1 MHELTLVADL
11 MRKIGSIA
19 AAESAPRVLA
29 VNVKLGAL
37 AHISPEHFR
46 EHFTRAARG
55 TIAQDARLSVEL
67 SEDARD
73 PHAQEILLDSVTVGE

>member
-1 MHELTLVADL
+1 MHELTLVGDL
-11 MRKIGSIA
+11 LSKIEAIA
-19 AAESAPRVLA
+19 AGERASRVLA
-29 VNVKLGAL
+29 VNVRLGAL

-55 TIAQDARLSVEL
+55 TIAQHARLSVEL

-73 PHAQEILLDSVTVGE
+73 PHAQDIFLDSVTVGE

>member
-1 MHELTLVADL
+1 MHELTLVANL
-11 MRKIGSIA
+11 MRKIESIA
-19 AAESAPRVLA
+19 AGERAARVLA
-29 VNVKLGAL
+29 VNVRLGAL

-46 EHFTRAARG
+46 DHFTRAACG
-55 TIAQDARLSVEL
+55 TIAQGARLSVEL